1 GKESVCGYFALPS
14 FLSPTEFCLNKEAK
28 KQTRSAISEIRNNV
42 GLRTARREMN
52 SLIAHMLLLLVLKNA
67 HSQLIDC
74 GHFSDNLPL
83 RLRELRTT
91 FNKIKDY
98 FQDRDSELDTM
109 LLKQDLLEDFK
120 TRIES
125 TGYMQFHYCPLK
137 FFQSYLGCQS
147 VGEMIHFYLE
157 DVLPK
162 VTTDNPVKQDVDFLG
177 NMLLDLR
184 QLIKRCH
191 RFFICERKNKTVK
204 AVKDTYEKLR
214 DKGIYKAIGEFDIFV
229 DYIEQYLLMKM
240 KN

>member
-1 GKESVCGYFALPS
+1 
-14 FLSPTEFCLNKEAK
+14 
-28 KQTRSAISEIRNNV
+28 
-42 GLRTARREMN
+42 MN
-52 SLIAHMLLLLVLKNA
+52 SLIAYMLLSLVLKNA

-74 GHFSDNLPL
+74 GHFSNNLPL
-83 RLRELRTT
+83 RLRELRAT

-98 FQDRDSELDTM
+98 FQDRDSELDTV

-120 TRIES
+120 
-125 TGYMQFHYCPLK
+125 
-137 FFQSYLGCQS
+137 SYLGCQS
-147 VGEMIHFYLE
+147 VAEMIHFYLE

-204 AVKDTYEKLR
+204 AVKDTYEKLQ

-229 DYIEQYLLMKM
+229 DYIEQYLIMKM
-240 KN
+240 KS